1 MESATTRQCQ
11 WSGEC
16 GLATTSRWMQ
26 PVWFSS
32 VLCVLC
38 CIVLCGRAVFLMC
51 VCVCVCVLHV
61 SLNFCS
67 CINLFIGMERERKRG
82 REGGREGERMCAC
95 YIYMCW
101 RLKVL
106 KRWPTLLIKLTLL
119 WLNFEPVHVVA
130 PFLILLCT
138 LLLLLLTLC
147 SVLFHMNY
155 HHLLL
160 LDLQILAEE
169 HLEASQDMR
178 DLIMVTRII
187 KRNSQKCLLC
197 EGHKNNCQYGQHSY
211 QFPHLFI

>member
-1 MESATTRQCQ
+1 M
-11 WSGEC
+11 
-16 GLATTSRWMQ
+16 
-26 PVWFSS
+26 
-32 VLCVLC
+32 
-38 CIVLCGRAVFLMC
+38 
-51 VCVCVCVLHV
+51 
-61 SLNFCS
+61 
-67 CINLFIGMERERKRG
+67 
-82 REGGREGERMCAC
+82 
-95 YIYMCW
+95 
-101 RLKVL
+101 
-106 KRWPTLLIKLTLL
+106 
-119 WLNFEPVHVVA
+119 HVVA

-160 LDLQILAEE
+160 FDLQILAEE

-197 EGHKNNCQYGQHSY
+197 EGQKNNCQYSQHSY